1 MLIEVLGIGNGS
13 AFWVACSQCVGLN
26 RRARTMAVL
35 SYTMYYDAGRLL
47 SQYGYTRYLW
57 PLSM

>member
-1 MLIEVLGIGNGS
+1 
-13 AFWVACSQCVGLN
+13 
-26 RRARTMAVL
+26 MAVL
-35 SYTMYYDAGRLL
+35 SYTMYYDGGRLL